1 MYTITIYNHEFKS
14 YGQTFSFE
22 TKRKGN
28 AWLKSNDNIRKCG
41 YDFHDLKNMSIE
53 YIVNY

>member
-1 MYTITIYNHEFKS
+1 MYTITIYNNETKT
-14 YGQTFSFE
+14 YGQTFEFE

-28 AWLKSNDNIRKCG
+28 AWLKSNENIIKCG
-41 YDFHDLKNMSIE
+41 YDFHAVGNMSVE